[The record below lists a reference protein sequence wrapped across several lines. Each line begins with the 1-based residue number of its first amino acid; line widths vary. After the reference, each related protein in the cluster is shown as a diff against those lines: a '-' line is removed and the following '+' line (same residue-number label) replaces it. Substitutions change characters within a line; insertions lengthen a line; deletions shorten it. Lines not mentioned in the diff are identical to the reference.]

1 MIKTTFS
8 TSNSLR
14 LAISVAFAA
23 AALITFAA
31 YSNDSS
37 GTAHDN
43 SSQENPAIYTL
54 TNTRS
59 PAINNAN
66 RRNLTLDTGLMHRAA
81 EAVRLSL
88 NSERL
93 RQCSSVPAYR
103 AVDDIKYAKRDY
115 KAHGIDRYSME
126 IVFDDAAAVFV
137 SVERAW
143 NLTAERFVVTS
154 SVPSPCDSDLSEQLA
169 VSMTGWSAFKIIR
182 PICCHGF
189 VTLFFDRSGE
199 HQQPEAPMDRCA
211 QSGA

>member
-31 YSNDSS
+31 YYSNDS
-37 GTAHDN
+37 TAH
-43 SSQENPAIYTL
+43 ENPAIHTL
-54 TNTRS
+54 TNTRP

-66 RRNLTLDTGLMHRAA
+66 RRNLTLDTELMHRAA
-81 EAVRLSL
+81 EAVRLTL

-93 RQCSSVPAYR
+93 RQCSSMPAYHP
-103 AVDDIKYAKRDY
+103 VNDIKYAKRDY
-115 KAHGIDRYSME
+115 KARGIDRYSME

-154 SVPSPCDSDLSEQLA
+154 SVPSPCESDLSEQLA

-182 PICCHGF
+182 PICCHGL
-189 VTLFFDRSGE
+189 VTRFFDRSGE
-199 HQQPEAPMDRCA
+199 HQ
-211 QSGA
+211 